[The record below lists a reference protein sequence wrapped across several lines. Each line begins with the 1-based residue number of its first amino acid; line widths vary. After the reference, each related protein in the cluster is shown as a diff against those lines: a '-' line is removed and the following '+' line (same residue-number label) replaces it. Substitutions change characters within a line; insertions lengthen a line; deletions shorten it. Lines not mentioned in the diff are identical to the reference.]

1 MELPQALK
9 LPLVFKSFAPMG
21 KRDNIISGVWVIRLL
36 GIFFNGLVSF
46 GESKSYMS
54 VLLVAQL
61 SSHKATTSNS
71 TYTFHVSEIMTNHTK
86 QKPNEK

>member
-1 MELPQALK
+1 MA
-9 LPLVFKSFAPMG
+9 F
-21 KRDNIISGVWVIRLL
+21 
-36 GIFFNGLVSF
+36 VSF

-61 SSHKATTSNS
+61 LSQKATTSNT